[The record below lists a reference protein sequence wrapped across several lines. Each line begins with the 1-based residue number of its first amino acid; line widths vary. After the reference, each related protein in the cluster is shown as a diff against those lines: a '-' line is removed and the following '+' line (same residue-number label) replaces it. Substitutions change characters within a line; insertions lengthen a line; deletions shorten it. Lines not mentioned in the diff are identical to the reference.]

1 MNPVRQARGVRG
13 EGGWKQSSGVRRT
26 RLAVRRVLRTPG
38 VFLRRPDPLF
48 SVAYSGGRWWH
59 GCGSLAPPVSTDA
72 KATKILARTF
82 FNQLRSSG
90 YTPTQVI
97 AVATELI
104 DLVATDIR
112 EADKATPAAS
122 AHPSE
127 ENRPAA

>member
-1 MNPVRQARGVRG
+1 MV
-13 EGGWKQSSGVRRT
+13 EGGGTGV
-26 RLAVRRVLRTPG
+26 AAS
-38 VFLRRPDPLF
+38 RP
-48 SVAYSGGRWWH
+48 AM
-59 GCGSLAPPVSTDA
+59 STDA

-112 EADKATPAAS
+112 EGEKAPPA
-122 AHPSE
+122 PSPHAE

>member
-1 MNPVRQARGVRG
+1 MM
-13 EGGWKQSSGVRRT
+13 EGGGTGVAART
-26 RLAVRRVLRTPG
+26 RPM
-38 VFLRRPDPLF
+38 
-48 SVAYSGGRWWH
+48 
-59 GCGSLAPPVSTDA
+59 STDA

-112 EADKATPAAS
+112 EGEKTPAPTPHA
-122 AHPSE
+122 E

>member
-1 MNPVRQARGVRG
+1 M
-13 EGGWKQSSGVRRT
+13 
-26 RLAVRRVLRTPG
+26 
-38 VFLRRPDPLF
+38 
-48 SVAYSGGRWWH
+48 
-59 GCGSLAPPVSTDA
+59 STDA

-112 EADKATPAAS
+112 EADKTPSAS
-122 AHPSE
+122 PAHPTE

>member
-1 MNPVRQARGVRG
+1 MMACHGTGV
-13 EGGWKQSSGVRRT
+13 
-26 RLAVRRVLRTPG
+26 AA
-38 VFLRRPDPLF
+38 F
-48 SVAYSGGRWWH
+48 
-59 GCGSLAPPVSTDA
+59 GSPMSTDA

-112 EADKATPAAS
+112 EGDKAPSAPS
-122 AHPSE
+122 AHTGES
-127 ENRPAA
+127 RPAA

>member
-1 MNPVRQARGVRG
+1 M
-13 EGGWKQSSGVRRT
+13 
-26 RLAVRRVLRTPG
+26 
-38 VFLRRPDPLF
+38 
-48 SVAYSGGRWWH
+48 
-59 GCGSLAPPVSTDA
+59 STDS

-112 EADKATPAAS
+112 EADKTPAAPTAS
-122 AHPSE
+122 TE

>member
-1 MNPVRQARGVRG
+1 M
-13 EGGWKQSSGVRRT
+13 
-26 RLAVRRVLRTPG
+26 
-38 VFLRRPDPLF
+38 
-48 SVAYSGGRWWH
+48 
-59 GCGSLAPPVSTDA
+59 STDA

-112 EADKATPAAS
+112 EADKSTPP
-122 AHPSE
+122 PSVEAE
-127 ENRPAA
+127 ESRPAA

>member
-1 MNPVRQARGVRG
+1 
-13 EGGWKQSSGVRRT
+13 
-26 RLAVRRVLRTPG
+26 
-38 VFLRRPDPLF
+38 
-48 SVAYSGGRWWH
+48 
-59 GCGSLAPPVSTDA
+59 VSTDA

-112 EADKATPAAS
+112 EADKAPPAPS
-122 AHPSE
+122 ANPAE
-127 ENRPAA
+127 ESRPAA

>member
-1 MNPVRQARGVRG
+1 M
-13 EGGWKQSSGVRRT
+13 
-26 RLAVRRVLRTPG
+26 
-38 VFLRRPDPLF
+38 D
-48 SVAYSGGRWWH
+48 WWH
-59 GCGSLAPPVSTDA
+59 GCGSPTPPVSTDT

-104 DLVATDIR
+104 GLVATDIR
-112 EADKATPAAS
+112 EGEKAPPAPS
-122 AHPSE
+122 AHPE

>member
-1 MNPVRQARGVRG
+1 M
-13 EGGWKQSSGVRRT
+13 
-26 RLAVRRVLRTPG
+26 
-38 VFLRRPDPLF
+38 
-48 SVAYSGGRWWH
+48 
-59 GCGSLAPPVSTDA
+59 STDA

-112 EADKATPAAS
+112 DADKGPVAPSTT
-122 AHPSE
+122 SE
-127 ENRPAA
+127 ESRLAG

>member
-1 MNPVRQARGVRG
+1 
-13 EGGWKQSSGVRRT
+13 
-26 RLAVRRVLRTPG
+26 
-38 VFLRRPDPLF
+38 
-48 SVAYSGGRWWH
+48 
-59 GCGSLAPPVSTDA
+59 VSTDA

-104 DLVATDIR
+104 GLVATDIR
-112 EADKATPAAS
+112 EADKTPPAPAAQG
-122 AHPSE
+122 AE